1 MNFTA
6 IKDFFRNRWFLF
18 MLRLTLGGIFITA
31 GIAKLSSQA
40 EFINAV
46 IGYGL
51 LPDSLARAYGYALPW
66 AELAIGFCL
75 ILGLFTRIASGL
87 VLPIALSFII
97 ANSYAIY
104 RQFQDD
110 CGCFGALVPMSYPVS
125 LTIDVLM
132 LLMAAVLLMG
142 KEQVAFLSIGA
153 LIARISLPSLNKGR
167 FALQSAVE
175 FILVAALVVAVGIP
189 LHSGST
195 AQNPIYAEINN
206 SLRDGKPAF
215 LYFYIDGCG
224 DCALQKP
231 IIDALEQRYGSQI
244 TFFRIDY
251 RGEADVVL
259 HFGVTG
265 TPYML
270 LVTDKHSNDHN
281 VYKRFSSLTSEET
294 LRDCF
299 DNCLSGVTPA
309 PTPTPT
315 PMLTATPMSSPSP
328 APTFT
333 PSQTDA
339 PTPTPAPT
347 PVPTPTTTPALTPTP
362 TPTSTSPV
370 AAPTPNA
377 QNPIFAAI
385 DSSLIAG
392 KPAFLYFYIDG
403 CGDCA
408 LQKPIIDSLEL
419 DYASRITFIRIDYHS
434 AADVVLHFGVT
445 GTPYMLLITSKLS
458 NVEYNVYAR
467 FGSLTSEET
476 LRNCFENYLLGPTPT
491 PTPTPTA
498 TPTSTPTPT
507 PTATPTPTLT
517 PTPTPTS
524 APAPPPIP
532 TPTPTPTPTAEPT
545 PTPTPEATPSPTQEP
560 TPTPTPEPTPTPI
573 LYSLTVISQGCCLVL
588 VEGLPAGNQT
598 VPAGG
603 NSTFTGITANTQ
615 VTLTAQI
622 DGNCTFDYWRIDDGN
637 QTEENP
643 YALTM
648 RSDHTAEAW
657 CSPVYTLTVIS
668 QGCCLVLVEGLPA
681 GNQTVPAGGNSTF
694 TGITANTQV
703 TLTAQIDGNCTFD
716 YWRIDDGN
724 QTEENPYALTMRSD
738 HTAEAWCSPV
748 YTLTVTSQG
757 CCPVLVE
764 GLLIGNQTVPA
775 GGNSTFPG
783 IPADTQVT
791 LTAQT
796 DGNCAFEYWSID
808 DGNQTVENPY
818 TLTMNSDRTAE
829 AWCSTIP
836 APVADFSAV
845 PISCNGPTTVRF
857 TDKSTGEITS
867 WSWNFGDGH
876 TSNLQNPTNYYS
888 SNGYYNVTL
897 TVTGPGGSDVETKNS
912 YIYVYGCGG

>member
-125 LTIDVLM
+125 LTLDILM
-132 LLMAAVLLMG
+132 MLIATVLLMG
-142 KEQVAFLSIGA
+142 KERVAFLSIGA

-362 TPTSTSPV
+362 TPTSTSTSPV

-532 TPTPTPTPTAEPT
+532 TPTAEPT
-545 PTPTPEATPSPTQEP
+545 PTPTPEPTPSPTQEP

-573 LYSLTVISQGCCLVL
+573 LYS
-588 VEGLPAGNQT
+588 
-598 VPAGG
+598 
-603 NSTFTGITANTQ
+603 
-615 VTLTAQI
+615 
-622 DGNCTFDYWRIDDGN
+622 
-637 QTEENP
+637 
-643 YALTM
+643 
-648 RSDHTAEAW
+648 
-657 CSPVYTLTVIS
+657 LTVIS